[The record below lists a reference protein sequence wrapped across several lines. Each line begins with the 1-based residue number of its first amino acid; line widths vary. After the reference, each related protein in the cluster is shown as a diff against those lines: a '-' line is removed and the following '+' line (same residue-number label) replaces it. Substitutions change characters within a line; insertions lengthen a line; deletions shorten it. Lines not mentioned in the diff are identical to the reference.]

1 MKTKTPKSEVIL
13 PKMHFLTL
21 HPKIHI
27 PHFEDKEGNK
37 KFYAEINEPFAM
49 RFLTVPQ
56 VGKNDYIDI
65 FWLLEDN
72 KRWSTVHSK
81 PSPVTELK

>member
-1 MKTKTPKSEVIL
+1 MVTFGIVREAFNPIIIQQSTNYVDKTPKIRGDL
-13 PKMHFLTL
+13 AKDAFLTL

-49 RFLTVPQ
+49 RHY
-56 VGKNDYIDI
+56 GSSRMK
-65 FWLLEDN
+65 
-72 KRWSTVHSK
+72 K
-81 PSPVTELK
+81 